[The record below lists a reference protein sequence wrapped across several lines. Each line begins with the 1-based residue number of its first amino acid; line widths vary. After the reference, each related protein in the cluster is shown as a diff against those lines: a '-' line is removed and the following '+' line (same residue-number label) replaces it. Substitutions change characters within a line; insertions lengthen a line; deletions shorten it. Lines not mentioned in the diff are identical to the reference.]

1 MKPIKE
7 TNLFVY
13 VLRIFCDLI
22 NEEDTLIM
30 VTETKNLAIE
40 IALVKLIENKAFIY
54 EYTRYCGKRAEEF
67 PTLPPLSY
75 NDWLADAIAK
85 DELNGGTITPRPLI
99 TYDNVGDLVL

>member
-13 VLRIFCDLI
+13 VLRIFCDLL
-22 NEEDTLIM
+22 NDEDTLIM
-30 VTETKNLAIE
+30 VAETKDLAIE
-40 IALVKLIENKAFIY
+40 IALVKLIENKAFIR
-54 EYTRYCGKRAEEF
+54 EYIRYCGKHAEEF

-85 DELNGGTITPRPLI
+85 DELNGVTITPRPLV
-99 TYDNVGDLVL
+99 TYANVSDLL

>member
-13 VLRIFCDLI
+13 IIRIFGEFI
-22 NEEDTLIM
+22 NEEDTLTM
-30 VTETKNLAIE
+30 VTETKDLAIE
-40 IALVKLIENKAFIY
+40 IALVKLIENKAFIRDY
-54 EYTRYCGKRAEEF
+54 AKFCGKRAEEF

-85 DELNGGTITPRPLI
+85 DELNGVTITPRPLI
-99 TYDNVGDLVL
+99 TYDNVGEMTF